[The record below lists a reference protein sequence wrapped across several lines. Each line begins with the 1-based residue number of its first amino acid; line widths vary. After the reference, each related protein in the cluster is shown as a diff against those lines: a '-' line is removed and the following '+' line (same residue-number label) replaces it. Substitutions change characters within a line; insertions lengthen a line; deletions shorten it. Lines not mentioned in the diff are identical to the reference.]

1 MDLENVSKS
10 WFIPR
15 SEQYTPF
22 LWMDAPIA
30 LLEQENYPIRRLCN
44 EIAKYVISLEQGNFA
59 DNGIYRQ
66 IISLSQKMLSD
77 SFDEQQIPLMLRE
90 FMSAI
95 DN

>member
-1 MDLENVSKS
+1 ME
-10 WFIPR
+10 
-15 SEQYTPF
+15 
-22 LWMDAPIA
+22 APIA
-30 LLEQENYPIRRLCN
+30 LLEQENHQIRRLCN
-44 EIAKYVISLEQGNFA
+44 EMAKYVISLEQGNFA